1 MVAAYSRFLR
11 GGEGGAAARFRAP
24 FASTTLLKGVGTML
38 KQICIRFL
46 VVLSLA
52 FIPLAAYGQDIETN
66 GPVGSSVSVAALP
79 ANNGSVKCT
88 ADITSSGTIAGG
100 KHVDAAT
107 TLHINTGQYQVGFK
121 KPCANV
127 TAAKGYARWVQPDD
141 LSNGTTG
148 ARYCTTAD
156 RYTVPSAVYVA
167 CYDGNGSLADTSFF
181 MFIAR

>member
-1 MVAAYSRFLR
+1 
-11 GGEGGAAARFRAP
+11 
-24 FASTTLLKGVGTML
+24 ML
-38 KQICIRFL
+38 KQISIRLL

-52 FIPLAAYGQDIETN
+52 FIPLAAYGQDIEAN
-66 GPVGSSVSVAALP
+66 GPVGSSVSVTLP

-107 TLHINTGQYQVGFK
+107 TLYLSTGVYQVGFK

-127 TAAKGYARWVQPDD
+127 TAAKGYARWVQPDTF
-141 LSNGTTG
+141 GIGFTG

-156 RYTVPSAVYVA
+156 KNGVPAAVYVQ
-167 CYDGNGSLADTSFF
+167 CFDGNGNLADTSFF